1 LIPERNGSLLA
12 VALFSSLLAIKG
24 ARMSDQPGRE
34 LIPSG
39 SGGVF
44 RDLALRLRLIL
55 RLMGDRRVSPFLKL
69 LPIGSVVYLFLP
81 DLVPGP
87 IDDAAMIWLLT
98 YLFVELSPAEAVAE
112 HMRDL
117 TSVVE
122 GEWREIEEPEKA
134 ETQEP
139 E

>member
-1 LIPERNGSLLA
+1 
-12 VALFSSLLAIKG
+12 
-24 ARMSDQPGRE
+24 MSDQPSRE

-55 RLMGDRRVSPFLKL
+55 RLMGDRRVSPFVKL

-87 IDDAAMIWLLT
+87 IDDAAMIWLLA
-98 YLFVELSPAEAVAE
+98 YLFVELSPAEVVAE

>member
-1 LIPERNGSLLA
+1 
-12 VALFSSLLAIKG
+12 
-24 ARMSDQPGRE
+24 MSDQPGRE

-55 RLMGDRRVSPFLKL
+55 RLMGDRRVSPFVKL

-87 IDDAAMIWLLT
+87 IDDAAMIWLLA
-98 YLFVELSPAEAVAE
+98 YLFVELSPAEVVAE